1 MDECHGHMML
11 EHPGIHL
18 GTVIKHLSHGK
29 CKVFI
34 PGVYPSELSSSPD
47 KLPDARS
54 SVYANRWLGRA
65 LWGRSPDAAWQQTS
79 QFHDTIVFPNGYDI
93 RAGSQPSRLYL
104 HEFRTVTDP
113 EQLYSKRDERYLDLS
128 RIMGSA
134 V

>member
-1 MDECHGHMML
+1 MDLTAYDLTEE
-11 EHPGIHL
+11 EHARL
-18 GTVIKHLSHGK
+18 T
-29 CKVFI
+29 
-34 PGVYPSELSSSPD
+34 ELFPPD